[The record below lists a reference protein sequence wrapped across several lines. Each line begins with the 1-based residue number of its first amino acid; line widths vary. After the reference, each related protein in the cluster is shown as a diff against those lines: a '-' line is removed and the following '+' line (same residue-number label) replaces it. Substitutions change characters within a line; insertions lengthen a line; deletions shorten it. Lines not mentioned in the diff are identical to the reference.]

1 MKAQNTYTITAKEE
15 SQINNILDEGL
26 DELIGQDGMIKHNE
40 PRYQATSPQMYNQ
53 YMYRYD
59 HNNVDDLV
67 NKCNNNTQRYYWN
80 ECNSKNSYNDVRIGS
95 DRLYNNC
102 NGNSNNNDS
111 LSQMKNEM

>member
-40 PRYQATSPQMYNQ
+40 PRYQAISPQVFNQ

-67 NKCNNNTQRYYWN
+67 NKCNNKRFMNRYEHYKTIYFQKMDEKFQKKQRQRELDTSTSREHVDLN
-80 ECNSKNSYNDVRIGS
+80 KTT
-95 DRLYNNC
+95 
-102 NGNSNNNDS
+102 
-111 LSQMKNEM
+111 